1 MLEASE
7 KYSSSERLLRTY
19 FKMIYRRKITR
30 RELADEFGVTLKTV
44 SRDIDKLGQFI
55 PTLTKQGTSGGIS
68 IMPGYN
74 AGQKYLSNKQEQY
87 LIELLNNV
95 DAVGKD
101 IIQSILNDFS
111 MSKHKPE
118 SDSE

>member
-1 MLEASE
+1 MLGASE

-19 FKMIYRRKITR
+19 FKMIYSRKITR

-55 PTLTKQGTSGGIS
+55 PILTKQGTSGGIS

-74 AGQKYLSNKQEQY
+74 AGQKYLSSKQRQY
-87 LIELLNNV
+87 LTELLNNV
-95 DAVGKD
+95 DDVGKD
-101 IIQSILNDFS
+101 IIQSILSDFS
-111 MSKHKPE
+111 MNEHISE
-118 SDSE
+118 LDSE